1 MALNSTKF
9 NRMLIDCWKK
19 ENSVMKEGTVLTK
32 ALYMMM
38 ALYFGNQGSEFG
50 DELIS

>member
-9 NRMLIDCWKK
+9 NKILIDCQKK
-19 ENSVMKEGTVLTK
+19 ENSVMKEGTALIK
-32 ALYMMM
+32 ALYVMM
-38 ALYFGNQGSEFG
+38 ALYFGNQGSGFG